1 MTILLNS
8 IRRLSKCLIGKAKET
23 VSLLIYPDNVQDVIE
38 ELEFSWKANL
48 HGPSFRTWPHLGKK
62 GRRPRIWPSSNPS
75 AAAASKGALGTE
87 KERYNSHQ
95 ASAGGNPCAPRD
107 PKKGAGAM
115 SKAKPTGRDDETQ
128 ALAIARAEEELLLS
142 FQRSKQK
149 VHHSPP
155 AGSNETHP
163 MSAPPKMH
171 APIFTFDEEEE
182 EVATPKR
189 CRDAASPD
197 GKQTGANK
205 KQRVEANTAVLV
217 ERLGAMLDEMVTKF
231 TDTKGNNKKVVRHV
245 TQGTIDAMIAM
256 KKLQLDISASLAGG
270 HTKGSTACASQQTT
284 PMLSGTAPSAT
295 PASSRVTTAWQQVKH
310 KPKPKAPHAMAESRA
325 QKEEQAPRT
334 MKPRKQRSDAILI
347 KCSEGSYADMLRI
360 VKTEP
365 SLQGLKEGVQGLRR
379 TANGGLLVRMQKS
392 LDPSTQQLQ
401 AALKTAISGKAEVT
415 VMQETVQVEIRDLD
429 DLTSGEEVTMALF
442 AGEDCDIPS
451 DTAPRMRKAFGGTQ
465 IATVSLRPEHAR
477 RLLEKGKIRIGWV
490 VCRIRE
496 KLEPRRCY
504 KCMGFGHTSAR
515 CRASEATAKATQ
527 EACFKCGG
535 TGHKHYTCQGKPR
548 CILCTRGGKTAR
560 DAEHATLSRICPES
574 AQDLLTQTVSEQNID
589 VAILSEPYRPKPEGV
604 WQQSTNGGAA
614 IWSCGQPPCHLAQ
627 RATRPGYARAKFQ
640 GTTIYSCY
648 LAPSLHTDE
657 FREIVQEIAQ
667 DARGR
672 SPVIIAGDFNA
683 WSTAWGSTR
692 TTQRG
697 TIILDAFSTLDVCLL
712 NDGRRCT
719 FRKSGRESYIDLT
732 FASPELTRNS
742 YWEVTHLLTYSDHA
756 AIVFQ
761 TRQNQLHQ
769 TSRETAYRVHTLN
782 SEVLL
787 SCMDANTIT
796 GEANTCADVISA
808 RIKAACDA
816 AMEKSTKGGGRRP
829 VPWWNQ
835 EIASARSKCLAARRK
850 CQRSRGRTTQEL
862 YESRYREMKKALK
875 VAIRTSKHKCF
886 QELCDAADK
895 EPFGSAYKMVTGKLT
910 RQPTPTSQQH
920 LGTIVDTLFPPQPPL
935 RLPSVAAGEPIPT
948 CEEEV
953 LSALT
958 SCQAS
963 KAPGPDGIPNAALH
977 AIVKAYPKLFVQLYN
992 TCIAEKTF
1000 PRAWKQQRLVLIP
1013 KPGKLNDDPSSFR
1026 PLCMLNTIGKIFER
1040 IIGNK
1045 LEREIEERGALSTH
1059 QHGFRKKRST
1069 IDAIREVT
1077 QLAEKAIEGERW
1089 QGGSKKYCLVCTLD
1103 VKNAFNSANWS
1114 LILQALQRGG
1124 ISGYIIQLIA
1134 DYFKDRVLLY
1144 SSDAG
1149 KQIHHV
1155 TGGVPQGSVLGP
1167 LLWNVMYD
1175 DILRLPL
1182 PEGCSVI
1189 GFADDIALVTVEK
1202 HLSDVS
1208 TKCSHAI
1215 DILMSWLADNGLSL
1229 AEQKTEAV
1237 LISSR
1242 KIVEKVNFRV
1252 GSTTIESSPT
1262 VKYLGVLIDHRLNYK
1277 CHLEYAAAKAS
1288 KATAAIS
1295 RMMANTRGPRQH
1307 SRRLI
1312 STVVTST
1319 LLYAAPIWSEAM
1331 LVASYSRQCRTVY
1344 RRCAL
1349 RISSCFCTV
1358 SEEAALV
1365 VAGSIP
1371 IDLLAAERR
1380 TGNSGSRTQRS
1391 TTVARWQA
1399 RWDNA
1404 STGRWTHRLIPDLD
1418 QWIHR
1423 RHGFKHEADPSCDYC
1438 GGASVADAEHAFF
1451 ECPLFRAERE
1461 AAEATTNRRLTP
1473 ETIIGCMLETPSN
1486 WDAVTDM
1493 AATVMRELRRREQ
1506 TRRTEGLR

>member
-1 MTILLNS
+1 MGSGARAKLCFAAVPRERYAPSTDHGEETPEPSPPLCGTVNSVSHPTEDQVSFQTEEPETPDYPEPWVKEFLDQELAKFDTLSGRQPPSARLPQGTTSHTLHRFRSTEANQTMDGQGHPPTPAPAPQDTAWMYGAVDELLQ
-8 IRRLSKCLIGKAKET
+8 A
-23 VSLLIYPDNVQDVIE
+23 
-38 ELEFSWKANL
+38 L
-48 HGPSFRTWPHLGKK
+48 HGAGQASRFPATASPTPSGHGLYPSRTSPSTPTTWSPSIPAPAGHDHSLWKSPTTAAMT
-62 GRRPRIWPSSNPS
+62 RRGVNADDHAELRPSSARGMPP
-75 AAAASKGALGTE
+75 LV
-87 KERYNSHQ
+87 
-95 ASAGGNPCAPRD
+95 PRHIG
-107 PKKGAGAM
+107 PIG
-115 SKAKPTGRDDETQ
+115 P
-128 ALAIARAEEELLLS
+128 
-142 FQRSKQK
+142 QRL
-149 VHHSPP
+149 PP
-155 AGSNETHP
+155 
-163 MSAPPKMH
+163 
-171 APIFTFDEEEE
+171 
-182 EVATPKR
+182 EVAHR
-189 CRDAASPD
+189 GDRGWIFAATRPGPSHHQSQP
-197 GKQTGANK
+197 QRTGCYT
-205 KQRVEANTAVLV
+205 RE
-217 ERLGAMLDEMVTKF
+217 
-231 TDTKGNNKKVVRHV
+231 
-245 TQGTIDAMIAM
+245 
-256 KKLQLDISASLAGG
+256 
-270 HTKGSTACASQQTT
+270 
-284 PMLSGTAPSAT
+284 
-295 PASSRVTTAWQQVKH
+295 
-310 KPKPKAPHAMAESRA
+310 
-325 QKEEQAPRT
+325 
-334 MKPRKQRSDAILI
+334 
-347 KCSEGSYADMLRI
+347 SYADMLRI

-379 TANGGLLVRMQKS
+379 AANGGLLVRMQKS

-535 TGHKHYTCQGKPR
+535 TGHKHYT
-548 CILCTRGGKTAR
+548 
-560 DAEHATLSRICPES
+560 S

-683 WSTAWGSTR
+683 WSTAWG
-692 TTQRG
+692 
-697 TIILDAFSTLDVCLL
+697 D
-712 NDGRRCT
+712 
-719 FRKSGRESYIDLT
+719 KSGRESYIDLT

-1089 QGGSKKYCLVCTLD
+1089 QGRSKKYCLVCTLD

-1182 PEGCSVI
+1182 PE
-1189 GFADDIALVTVEK
+1189 
-1202 HLSDVS
+1202 
-1208 TKCSHAI
+1208 

-1277 CHLEYAAAKAS
+1277 CHLEYSAAKAS

-1423 RHGFKHEADPSCDYC
+1423 RHGQVDFYTTQLITGHGCFKAYLHRFKHEADPSCDYC